1 MSRAFWMAVGAV
13 GGIVAYRKGVE
24 AAARARE
31 LGPLGTAQVAAA
43 ATGRLATRT
52 AHGLGRLNDLKA
64 RREGRLVIGS
74 AEEVPSE
81 GAVPARTE
89 ASSESAASGT
99 RRPPSGRS
107 RPQAPPRP
115 ATLAQLLE
123 EDEPS
128 TPATSTAGGEAR
140 RE

>member
-13 GGIVAYRKGVE
+13 GGIVAYRKGIE

-31 LGPLGTAQVAAA
+31 LGPLGTAQVAAS

-74 AEEVPSE
+74 AEEVPTR
-81 GAVPARTE
+81 GAVPVPTE

-107 RPQAPPRP
+107 RPQDPRP

-128 TPATSTAGGEAR
+128 TPTTSPAGGGVR
-140 RE
+140 RG